1 MHTAVVQ
8 SSLSED
14 CRRNARCREGREDAT
29 DDATS
34 DPPTTA
40 RTGEKVEAVC
50 RQLIDDVASASERL
64 QNIQTSTRMRFA
76 QLWSK
81 VQGRERC
88 TQDLCFTH

>member
-1 MHTAVVQ
+1 MRTAVAQ

-14 CRRNARCREGREDAT
+14 CRRNARCREGREDVK

-34 DPPTTA
+34 DRPSTA
-40 RTGEKVEAVC
+40 RTDEKVEAAC
-50 RQLIDDVASASERL
+50 RLLIDEVASASERL

-81 VQGRERC
+81 V
-88 TQDLCFTH
+88 